1 MSDEYF
7 NHDGEGSGFFSLI
20 LLAVFLLGGFVVARV
35 YEPGQAIGAD
45 AAKARLAK
53 REKIETAAS
62 DRLAGHAVVSK
73 EKEFVSLPIGTAVT
87 KVASLDKEEISA
99 EIEDLPEETQG
110 EIELI
115 EAVLEASEIT
125 EKEADSKTRAVLARA
140 VLVQRSIEKDGK
152 YVAPKSVD
160 LADPALIAKGKIL
173 FMTKTCFTCHQTDPA
188 IPAPAGLAV
197 KSPQFIGDFWGK
209 EREVHIGYLGPI
221 QKVVLNEEY
230 FIESVSQPLAKVAK
244 GALVPMT
251 FDPSLVNDEEILA
264 LMAYVKSLSK

>member
-7 NHDGEGSGFFSLI
+7 NHDGEGSGFFGLI
-20 LLAVFLLGGFVVARV
+20 LLLVFMLGGFVVARV
-35 YEPGQAIGAD
+35 HEPGQDIGAA

-53 REKIETAAS
+53 REKIEAGAS
-62 DRLAGHAVVSK
+62 AKLAGYSLVSK
-73 EKEFVSLPIGTAVT
+73 EKGVVSLPIDTALA
-87 KVASLDKEEISA
+87 KVAKLGK
-99 EIEDLPEETQG
+99 G
-110 EIELI
+110 
-115 EAVLEASEIT
+115 
-125 EKEADSKTRAVLARA
+125 TRAA
-140 VLVQRSIEKDGK
+140 LVERSIAKDGK
-152 YVAPKSVD
+152 YVAPKPVDVSGVD
-160 LADPALIAKGKIL
+160 LADPALIAKGRIL

-251 FDPSLVNDEEILA
+251 FDPSLVNNEEILA